1 MKLILLLFQGG
12 FARVH
17 ELKDLNT
24 NERYAGNTPPFSGTQ
39 A

>member
-1 MKLILLLFQGG
+1 MKLILCLFQGG

-24 NERYAGNTPPFSGTQ
+24 NERYAGKNTTF
-39 A
+39 